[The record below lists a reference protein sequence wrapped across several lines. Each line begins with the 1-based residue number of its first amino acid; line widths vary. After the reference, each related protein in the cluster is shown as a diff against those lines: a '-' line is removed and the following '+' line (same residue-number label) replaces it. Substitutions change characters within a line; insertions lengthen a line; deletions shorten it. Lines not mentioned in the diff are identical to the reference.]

1 MKHVLAGV
9 WDTGPGI
16 PVAARRIIFEEFRRL
31 DKDRHAPGLGLGLA
45 IAERMARLLDHP
57 LTLDSHEETRQFSR
71 CQRPRAPNRSVSV
84 RRNRLKKTGSAAGRV
99 LIIDNDASMLNSLQT
114 LFSGWGF
121 TVHIATGAASAE
133 AVWDQARPDLMI
145 LDYHLDQGHTG
156 LEFD

>member
-1 MKHVLAGV
+1 M
-9 WDTGPGI
+9 
-16 PVAARRIIFEEFRRL
+16 
-31 DKDRHAPGLGLGLA
+31 
-45 IAERMARLLDHP
+45 
-57 LTLDSHEETRQFSR
+57 
-71 CQRPRAPNRSVSV
+71 
-84 RRNRLKKTGSAAGRV
+84 

-156 LEFD
+156 LELIEQLRMANRSCPTVMISADHAAEVRQAARSAGCEISAQADSAACLAIVG